1 MIERLQLEQ
10 FTAFDYLDLQFSPG
24 INVIIGKN
32 GTGKTHVLKIL
43 YTVLEALYARKRIS
57 DKIVNVFLPKEKRI
71 GRLVKRSVGRGL
83 SKVIIARNDK
93 TLSFNFSTLTKG
105 NLKNIRGGRG
115 WRDDKI
121 GQSVFIPVKEMLS
134 NAPGFLSL
142 YESREIHFDETYKDI
157 LVKALLPPY
166 RGRAPKERKKL
177 MSIIQK
183 SIEGKVIE
191 KNETFYLKNIQGELE
206 FDFLAEGM
214 RKFGLLWLLIQNET
228 LIEGST
234 LFWDEPEANLNPS
247 MLETLVTIFLQLQ
260 SNGVQI
266 FIATHNYV
274 LLKQFEL
281 QKTSKDNVKFFSL
294 SHDEETKEITA
305 ISGKSYLDIVPNK
318 ISEAYTKIYDEE
330 IGRKMKGL
338 V

>member
-10 FTAFDYLDLQFSPG
+10 FTAFNYLDLQFSPG

-32 GTGKTHVLKIL
+32 GTGKTHILKVLYSVIA
-43 YTVLEALYARKRIS
+43 ALYEGKHIN
-57 DKIVNVFLPKEKRI
+57 DKIVNVFLPKGKNI
-71 GRLVKRSVGRGL
+71 DRLVRKYRGKGI
-83 SKVIIARNDK
+83 SKVKITLNDK
-93 TLSFNFSTLTKG
+93 IVGLNFSTVTIANVEHKTLR
-105 NLKNIRGGRG
+105 NEEI
-115 WRDDKI
+115 D
-121 GQSVFIPVKEMLS
+121 QPVFIPVKEMLS

-157 LVKALLPPY
+157 LIKAFLPRN
-166 RGRAPKERKKL
+166 RGRVPKESVKL
-177 MSIIQK
+177 MNIIQK

-191 KNETFYLKNIQGELE
+191 KNETFYLKNKRGELE
-206 FDFLAEGM
+206 FDLLAEGM
-214 RKFGLLWLLIQNET
+214 RKFGLLWLLIQNGT
-228 LIEGST
+228 LTEGST

-274 LLKQFEL
+274 LLKQLEL
-281 QKTSKDNVKFFSL
+281 QKTSKDNVTFFSL
-294 SHDEETKEITA
+294 SHDEKDNNNITA